1 MKTALIGLLGVLVG
15 AVIVGV
21 AVVIIFKY
29 FERKDNRTRDLE
41 HRAKEIETLNLLNKK
56 INEVLGKRN
65 VLMEDYVRFNAF
77 DDCYITIDDYIYL
90 HSFAAQ
96 NNSYLPNYLIEEFF
110 KNISQRKVILSPE
123 ETVRMGGYTYKGGRV
138 VMESFSE
145 NLLGIINEKKS
156 QLSKLTNKPLH
167 YFDVK

>member
-15 AVIVGV
+15 AAIVGV
-21 AVVIIFKY
+21 AVIIFFRYIEKK
-29 FERKDNRTRDLE
+29 ETRTRDIE
-41 HRAKEIETLNLLNKK
+41 HRVKEIETLNLLNKK
-56 INEVLGKRN
+56 VNEVLGKRN

-96 NNSYLPNYLIEEFF
+96 NNFYLPNYLIEEFF
-110 KNISQRKVILSPE
+110 KNISQRKAILSPE
-123 ETVRMGGYTYKGGRV
+123 ETVKMGGYTYKGGRA
-138 VMESFSE
+138 VMESFSDE
-145 NLLGIINEKKS
+145 LLIIINEKKA
-156 QLSKLTNKPLH
+156 QLNQMTKKPLH

>member
-15 AVIVGV
+15 AIIVGV

-41 HRAKEIETLNLLNKK
+41 QQVKEIETLNLLNKK

-65 VLMEDYVRFNAF
+65 VLMEDYVRFSAF

-96 NNSYLPNYLIEEFF
+96 NNFYLPNYLIEEFF

-123 ETVRMGGYTYKGGRV
+123 ETVRMGGYTYKGGRA

-145 NLLGIINEKKS
+145 NLLEIINEKKS
-156 QLSKLTNKPLH
+156 QLSKMTKKPLH